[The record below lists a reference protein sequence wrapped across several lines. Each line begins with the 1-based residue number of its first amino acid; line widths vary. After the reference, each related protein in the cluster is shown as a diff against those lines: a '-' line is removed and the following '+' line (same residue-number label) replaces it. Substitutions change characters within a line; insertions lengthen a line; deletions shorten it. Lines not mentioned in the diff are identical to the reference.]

1 MKHPLRFVLALVLL
15 TLSGTAHAQAQDTD
29 GWKTLFATKR
39 DLKDYPKEQAELVD
53 GLLHLRQGAGI
64 FVPQPSPDGAI
75 RARFHFR
82 ERTAFPQLR
91 IRRSDAANTKD
102 ADYYNLLFYIRPGQT
117 SVSEGIVD
125 VSLHGKGKRVGSF
138 PLPQPFALGDTLD
151 LELSTLGDHLQ
162 VLVNGKSVFQIT
174 DTTLAT
180 GSLWGVAAG
189 EAWISHIQVRTF
201 APGPETDAAP
211 RLGKTTDPRI
221 LQLQQAYTAAIARDV
236 TPAHLEALKNLDTQY
251 TAALDRA
258 LEVATQT
265 GNLDNA
271 LALRAEKKRLADKA
285 PLPAADT
292 PTPEPLNTLR
302 LTYRASLSQLATQR
316 DQRLLPLHEK
326 YLQALQTYQDELTRA
341 QKLDAALTVK
351 KFRDTETAAGGA
363 APSTSAKP

>member
-1 MKHPLRFVLALVLL
+1 MKHPLRFALALVLL

-162 VLVNGKSVFQIT
+162 VLVNGQSVFQIT
-174 DTTLAT
+174 DTTLTT

-189 EAWISHIQVRTF
+189 EAWLSHIQVRTF
-201 APGPETDAAP
+201 APGPETAAVP

-236 TPAHLEALKNLDTQY
+236 TPAHLQAIQALGTQY

-258 LEVATQT
+258 LEVATHT

-271 LALRAEKKRLADKA
+271 LALRAEKKRIADKA

-302 LTYRASLSQLATQR
+302 LTYRASLSQLTTQR

-341 QKLDAALTVK
+341 QNLDAALQVK

>member
-1 MKHPLRFVLALVLL
+1 MKHPLRFALALSLL
-15 TLSGTAHAQAQDTD
+15 TLSGTAHAQQDTD
-29 GWKTLFATKR
+29 GWKTLFATQA

-64 FVPQPSPDGAI
+64 FVPQPTPDGAI

-82 ERTAFPQLR
+82 EGTAFPQLR
-91 IRRSDAANTKD
+91 IRRTTAAHTKD
-102 ADYYNLLFYIRPGQT
+102 ADYYDLLLYIRPGQT
-117 SVSEGIVD
+117 SVSEGILD
-125 VSLHGKGKRVGSF
+125 VSLHGKSKRVGSF
-138 PLPQPFALGDTLD
+138 PLPQPFALGDTLEI
-151 LELSTLGDHLQ
+151 ELSTLGDHLQ

-174 DTTLAT
+174 DTTLTA
-180 GSLWGVAAG
+180 GGLWGVAAG
-189 EAWISHIQVRTF
+189 EAWLSHIQVRTF
-201 APGPETDAAP
+201 TPGPETAAAP

-221 LQLQQAYTAAIARDV
+221 LQLQEAYTAAIARDV

-292 PTPEPLNTLR
+292 PTPEPLNALR
-302 LTYRASLSQLATQR
+302 LTYRTSLSQLTTQR
-316 DQRLLPLHEK
+316 DQRLHPLREK

-341 QKLDAALTVK
+341 QNLDAALIVK
-351 KFRDTETAAGGA
+351 NFREAEAAAAGAGA
-363 APSTSAKP
+363 GATTKP

>member
-1 MKHPLRFVLALVLL
+1 MPPRALLTLALL
-15 TLSGTAHAQAQDTD
+15 TLSSAAPAQAQDTD

-39 DLKDYPKEQAELVD
+39 DLKDYPKEQVELVD
-53 GLLHLRQGAGI
+53 GLLHLRNGAGI

-82 ERTAFPQLR
+82 EGTAFPQLR

-125 VSLHGKGKRVGSF
+125 ASLHGKGKRVGSF

-151 LELSTLGDHLQ
+151 IELSVLGDHLQ

-180 GSLWGVAAG
+180 GSLWGLAAG
-189 EAWISHIQVRTF
+189 EAWYSHIQVRTHT
-201 APGPETDAAP
+201 PTPEADAAP

-221 LQLQQAYTAAIARDV
+221 LQLQQAFTAAIARDI
-236 TPAHLEALKNLDTQY
+236 TPAHLAAVQALDTQY

-258 LEVATQT
+258 LDTATQA
-265 GNLDNA
+265 GDLDTA
-271 LALRAEKKRLADKA
+271 LILRTEKKRMEDKA

-292 PTPEPLNTLR
+292 PTPEPLKPL
-302 LTYRASLSQLATQR
+302 LITYRASLLQLAAQHT
-316 DQRLLPLHEK
+316 QRLLPLREK
-326 YLQALQTYQDELTRA
+326 YLQALQTYQDELTRT
-341 QKLDAALTVK
+341 QNLDAALTVK
-351 KFRDTETAAGGA
+351 KFRETEAAAAGGA